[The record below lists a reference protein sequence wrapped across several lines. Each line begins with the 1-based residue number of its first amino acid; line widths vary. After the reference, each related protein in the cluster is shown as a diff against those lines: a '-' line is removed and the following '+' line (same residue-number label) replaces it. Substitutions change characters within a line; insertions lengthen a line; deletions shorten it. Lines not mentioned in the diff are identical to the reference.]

1 MPVSLLPALELLV
14 IWSLETL
21 SGEVL
26 HKFPGYC
33 YLICMQDSVEFESP
47 TLTMAE
53 HAAWSLSITVQSRYN
68 GEEAGRSPGPEE
80 AGNRR
85 RFKNRAFQLDSNSAP
100 GHNSLPPRVSAANPQ
115 QRGRVLRNT
124 LSKIL

>member
-33 YLICMQDSVEFESP
+33 YLICTQDSVEFESP
-47 TLTMAE
+47 TLKMAE
-53 HAAWSLSITVQSRYN
+53 HAAWSLSITVQSCYN
-68 GEEAGRSPGPEE
+68 GEEAGRRPATGDALKTELFSSILTLLLVTIACFLELQLKTRSRG
-80 AGNRR
+80 AGC
-85 RFKNRAFQLDSNSAP
+85 LE
-100 GHNSLPPRVSAANPQ
+100 
-115 QRGRVLRNT
+115 T
-124 LSKIL
+124 L